1 MIMVNFDFLSKPIC
15 FEENQV
21 NVLCVENPKLFR
33 NICNSF
39 IRDETE
45 ENNIV
50 FSEEFIPFKP
60 KGKICVINDFFG
72 ISYSNAIMKKL
83 YEQIEKYCN
92 NELQNETIRL
102 KAHMVNFTE
111 MITKNFDYDFE
122 FDYEVNL
129 TEVFKLMNLKPVSD
143 KYEVLHTLIDYILIL
158 NKYAPPKCFVL
169 INLHLYFTE
178 DELES
183 FYTDA
188 INNHI
193 RLLVVENKM
202 FFGKNKYENMII
214 YDSDFCEIVENR

>member
-1 MIMVNFDFLSKPIC
+1 
-15 FEENQV
+15 
-21 NVLCVENPKLFR
+21 
-33 NICNSF
+33 
-39 IRDETE
+39 
-45 ENNIV
+45 
-50 FSEEFIPFKP
+50 
-60 KGKICVINDFFG
+60 
-72 ISYSNAIMKKL
+72 MKKL